1 MARFG
6 TGLAMSV
13 RDLLIDGF
21 ETARRDP
28 HLRVALP
35 NSAKGDQRNDVR
47 TALVKGMGLTR
58 RFGRGLSAGPRT
70 AGGPAAR
77 ALPHSPKQRVIV
89 KAHVAKHGNPKAGRS
104 ALRAHVNYLARE
116 GAGADGERGEFYD
129 RSAEGLDAS
138 ARTKTWGHDRHHFRF
153 IISPEN
159 ADKIADTRGYVRET
173 MARVAQDL
181 GEPGLDWIGVTHTDT
196 AQAHAH
202 VLVRGKRVDGR
213 ELFIPRDYISHGFR
227 GRAQE
232 VAQELLGDQ
241 SRDVSEQ
248 RLLREATSDRW
259 TALDKELST
268 LAGPEGGLSRSGDLA
283 RTDTYGALMRK
294 RLAHLVRLRL
304 AERTLSGARLAP
316 DFEAKLKAMDFER
329 DVLKRL
335 HTRMNAGA
343 EVGPIEADSVAGR
356 VVARGHH
363 DEIGRQPFAI
373 LRDRQGKEHYAL
385 LPSGTALPDI
395 GAAGRL
401 QRFARGRAALTDL
414 GRPETQ
420 IDQHR
425 LTPLDRELNYRR
437 RELEAGR
444 LPGLFDERTE
454 KAVEKRATFLTAEG
468 YAVRDSRGLA
478 FSSAGYAKLKE
489 RDVALSIQD
498 QLETTKPLIGVARA
512 QVSGAY
518 VGAVSTASGVYA
530 VLDRGA
536 GLVAGRVAEA
546 PGFAI
551 GAQLELAPGA
561 NGLLQAGLDVARGLD
576 GG

>member
-1 MARFG
+1 
-6 TGLAMSV
+6 MSV
-13 RDLLIDGF
+13 RDLLIEGF

-28 HLRVALP
+28 QLHVALP
-35 NSAKGDQRNDVR
+35 NGAKSDQRNDVR

-58 RFGRGLSAGPRT
+58 RFGRGLSTGART
-70 AGGPAAR
+70 PGAWSAR

-129 RSAEGLDAS
+129 RSAECLDAS
-138 ARTKTWGHDRHHFRF
+138 AHTKAWGHDRHHFRF

-159 ADKIADTRGYVRET
+159 ADKIADMRAYVRET
-173 MARVAQDL
+173 MDRVALDL
-181 GEPGLDWIGVTHTDT
+181 GEPALDWIGVNHTDT

-202 VLVRGKRVDGR
+202 VLVRGKRADGR
-213 ELFIPRDYISHGFR
+213 DLFIPREYISHGFR
-227 GRAQE
+227 GRAQQ

-241 SRDVSEQ
+241 SRDASEQ
-248 RLLREATSDRW
+248 RLHREATADRW
-259 TALDKELST
+259 TALDKELAS
-268 LAGPEGGLSRSGDLA
+268 LAGPNGALPRSGDLA

-294 RLAHLVRLRL
+294 RLARLVRLRL
-304 AERTLSGARLAP
+304 AERTVSGARLAP

-335 HTRMNAGA
+335 HARMKAGA
-343 EVGPIEADSVAGR
+343 EVGPIQADSVAGR

-373 LRDRQGKEHYAL
+373 LRDRDGKEHYAL
-385 LPSGTALPDI
+385 LPSGTALPDL

-401 QRFARGRAALTDL
+401 KRFARGRAGLTDL
-414 GRPETQ
+414 GRPEAQ
-420 IDQHR
+420 IDRNR
-425 LTPLDRELNYRR
+425 LTPLDRELNFRR

-444 LPGLFDERTE
+444 MPGLFDERTE
-454 KAVEKRATFLTAEG
+454 KAIEKRAAFLVAEG
-468 YAVRDSRGLA
+468 YAARDRQGVA
-478 FSSAGYAKLKE
+478 FSAAGYRQLRE
-489 RDVALSIQD
+489 RDVALAINE

-512 QVSGAY
+512 QVSGSY

-536 GLVAGRVAEA
+536 GLTAGRVAEA
-546 PGFAI
+546 PGFAL
-551 GAQLELAPGA
+551 GAQIELAPSA
-561 NGLLQAGLDVARGLD
+561 NGLMQAGLDMGQGLD